1 MASTR
6 PVMRSLFDAVFHR
19 PQMQAVNGYFETF
32 TAYAPSFTTW
42 QGGLYEAE
50 LTRSIIESGAD
61 HASKLKPEISGGAQP
76 NAARALRHA
85 PNPWMTTPQFIKRV
99 WTMLQVNDTALIVP
113 LGDGN
118 EVTGYY
124 PVLPSQCEA
133 YDVGGELWLNLR
145 FPTGDTVL
153 VEWSRVG
160 VMTRHQYQSDLF
172 GDGTNVLKPTLEL
185 MHAQAEAEQTAI
197 RQGAAI
203 RFIGKLSQNRNE
215 KDADTARK
223 SFNSQLS
230 ADNAGGIAVYDKLF
244 SDVQQITPTSYTVDA
259 AQMER
264 IEKSAYRFFGSNEDI
279 VMNRADEDTFNS
291 YYEGRIEPFAVQLG
305 FVMTDMTFT
314 PNEIA
319 HGNSIM
325 FSANRLEFAS
335 NTTKLNVSVA
345 LFDRGIWCGNQVAD
359 VFQSA
364 HYDGGERHVIRGEY
378 IDLALISEHTAEQ
391 AAQAAQ
397 TNANIAAIDGGGKEV
412 DDASETER
420 SAIPCSV
427 RAAQS

>member
-1 MASTR
+1 
-6 PVMRSLFDAVFHR
+6 
-19 PQMQAVNGYFETF
+19 
-32 TAYAPSFTTW
+32 
-42 QGGLYEAE
+42 
-50 LTRSIIESGAD
+50 
-61 HASKLKPEISGGAQP
+61 
-76 NAARALRHA
+76 
-85 PNPWMTTPQFIKRV
+85 MTTPQFIKRV
-99 WTMLQVNDTALIVP
+99 WTILQVNDTALIIP
-113 LGDGN
+113 IDAGDGTTI
-118 EVTGYY
+118 TGYY

-133 YDVGGELWLNLR
+133 YDVDGELWLKLT
-145 FPTGDTVL
+145 FPTGDSVL

-172 GDGTNVLKPTLEL
+172 GDGTNVLQPTLEL
-185 MHAQAEAEQTAI
+185 MHAQNEAEQSAI
-197 RQGAAI
+197 NQGAAV

-215 KDADTARK
+215 GDQEKARK
-223 SFNSQLS
+223 AFNAQLS

-244 SDVQQITPTSYTVDA
+244 SDVQQITPNSYTVDA

-279 VMNRADEDTFNS
+279 VTNCADEDTFNS

-305 FVMTDMTFT
+305 FVITSMTYTA
-314 PNEIA
+314 NEIA

-345 LFDRGIWCGNQVAD
+345 LFDRGIWNGNQVAD
-359 VFQSA
+359 VFQSP

-397 TNANIAAIDGGGKEV
+397 TNANIAAIDAKQRRWNQQGGRRCQRNRVSGNTV
-412 DDASETER
+412 PLPCRSTCGRLTEARTSALTPITTSRATHRHSTTHTCFSPTGTATGIAR
-420 SAIPCSV
+420 SSTPALSTA
-427 RAAQS
+427 RT

>member
-1 MASTR
+1 MSR
-6 PVMRSLFDAVFHR
+6 SQPLLRSLFDAVFHR
-19 PQMQAVNGYFETF
+19 PQMQAVNGYFSTF

-61 HASKLKPEISGGAQP
+61 HASKLKPEVSGSAQP
-76 NAARALRHA
+76 VAARALTQQ

-113 LGDGN
+113 MLSDDGATI
-118 EVTGYY
+118 TGYY
-124 PVLPSQCEA
+124 PILPGQCTA
-133 YDVGGELWLNLR
+133 YDVDGALWLMLT
-145 FPTGDTVL
+145 FPTGEETL
-153 VEWSRVG
+153 IEWSRVG
-160 VMTRHQYQSDLF
+160 VMTRHQYRSDLF
-172 GDGTNVLKPTLEL
+172 GDGTNVLQPTLEL
-185 MHAQAEAEQTAI
+185 MHAQNEAEQAAI
-197 RQGAAI
+197 KQGAAI
-203 RFIGKLSQNRNE
+203 RFIGKLSQNRNDGDRD
-215 KDADTARK
+215 KARK
-223 SFNSQLS
+223 EFNAQLS

-244 SDVQQITPTSYTVDA
+244 SDVEQVTPKSYTVDA

-279 VMNRADEDTFNS
+279 VMNKADEDTFNS

-305 FVMTDMTFT
+305 FVITSMTYTD
-314 PNEIA
+314 NEIA
-319 HGNSIM
+319 HGNAVM

-335 NTTKLNVSVA
+335 NTTKLNVAVA

-364 HYDGGERHVIRGEY
+364 HYDGGELHVIRGEY

-397 TNANIAAIDGGGKEV
+397 TNANIAAIDASSGYGDTKEV
-412 DDASETER
+412 DDASETK
-420 SAIPCSV
+420 
-427 RAAQS
+427 

>member
-32 TAYAPSFTTW
+32 TAYAPSFSTW

-61 HASKLKPEISGGAQP
+61 HASKLKPEISGSAQP
-76 NAARALRHA
+76 NAARVLRHA

-113 LGDGN
+113 LGDGD

-172 GDGTNVLKPTLEL
+172 GDGTNVLQPTLEL

-197 RQGAAI
+197 RQGAAV

-215 KDADTARK
+215 IDSEAARK
-223 SFNSQLS
+223 RFNSQLS
-230 ADNAGGIAVYDKLF
+230 VDNAGGIAVYDKLF

-305 FVMTDMTFT
+305 FVMTAMTFT

-319 HGNSIM
+319 HGNEIM

-364 HYDGGERHVIRGEY
+364 HYEGGERHVIRGEY
-378 IDLALISEHTAEQ
+378 IDLALISEHTVEQ
-391 AAQAAQ
+391 AADAAAK
-397 TNANIAAIDGGGKEV
+397 NANISVIESNESASAYKED
-412 DDASETER
+412 DDASE
-420 SAIPCSV
+420 
-427 RAAQS
+427 AQ

>member
-32 TAYAPSFTTW
+32 TAYAPSFSTW

-61 HASKLKPEISGGAQP
+61 HASKLKPEISGSARQ

-113 LGDGN
+113 LGDGD

-172 GDGTNVLKPTLEL
+172 GDGTNVLQPTLEL

-197 RQGAAI
+197 RQGAAV

-215 KDADTARK
+215 IDSEAARK
-223 SFNSQLS
+223 RFNSQLS
-230 ADNAGGIAVYDKLF
+230 VDNAGGIAVYDKLF
-244 SDVQQITPTSYTVDA
+244 SEVQQITPTSYTVDA

-305 FVMTDMTFT
+305 FVMTAMTFT

-319 HGNSIM
+319 HGNEIM

-364 HYDGGERHVIRGEY
+364 HYEGGERHVIRGEY
-378 IDLALISEHTAEQ
+378 IDLALISEHTVEQ
-391 AAQAAQ
+391 AADAAAK
-397 TNANIAAIDGGGKEV
+397 NANISVIESNESASAYKED
-412 DDASETER
+412 DDASE
-420 SAIPCSV
+420 
-427 RAAQS
+427 AQ